1 MTIGLSR
8 KLIAE
13 ALGAMLLLAIVVGSG
28 VMGERLAAD
37 NSAIALLANSIATGA
52 GLTVLI
58 LIFGPVSG
66 AHFNPAVTA
75 AFFAAGEI
83 KAAPATL
90 YCCAQLIGALAG
102 VALAHAMFDLEILQ
116 LGSTARSGAA
126 ATPAAS
132 IVLRFPNFVLMGFPL
147 PFNWPSQ
154 LTAYGALQSTQVPR

>member
-58 LIFGPVSG
+58 LIF
-66 AHFNPAVTA
+66 ACFRR
-75 AFFAAGEI
+75 AF
-83 KAAPATL
+83 
-90 YCCAQLIGALAG
+90 QL
-102 VALAHAMFDLEILQ
+102 
-116 LGSTARSGAA
+116 R
-126 ATPAAS
+126 
-132 IVLRFPNFVLMGFPL
+132 R
-147 PFNWPSQ
+147 
-154 LTAYGALQSTQVPR
+154 